1 MASTRFR
8 RPSPADPSGSRA
20 SATSPSSRPIWLP
33 PLVFLAG
40 LALLAVI
47 WLTREVLL
55 ILFGGVLFGV
65 FLCGLTNLVSRHTGL
80 GRRLA
85 LTLVVLV
92 LVAITAGGI
101 WFLGA
106 ELIAQLDELRVGL
119 QKSWI
124 QILELWR
131 SWPLSQWFGSE
142 GAAPPSADHLQALV
156 GALSSGMGVIAAPIV
171 ILVIGMFLAVDPGI
185 YRRGLLELLPR
196 SRHSLAQ
203 GVLDRAGATLWAWVW
218 SRMFSMALVGLASLL
233 GLWLL
238 GTPLAL
244 TLALIAFVTN
254 FIPYV
259 GPVLSAIPAVLI
271 AMTVNP
277 TMAIYVLILYGI
289 IQLIETNFIT
299 PLVEQQAVDL
309 PPVFTLGAQL
319 IATVLFGALGIVF
332 ATPLAAIVVELV
344 KSLVLEDDPDLAT
357 DCLGP
362 GA

>member
-1 MASTRFR
+1 MSGPHPRVMSST
-8 RPSPADPSGSRA
+8 A
-20 SATSPSSRPIWLP
+20 RPIWLP

-40 LALLAVI
+40 LALLAVL

-65 FLCGLTNLVSRHTGL
+65 FLCGLTNLVSRHAAL
-80 GRRLA
+80 DRRLA
-85 LTLVVLV
+85 LTLVVFV
-92 LVAITAGGI
+92 LATIAVGGI

-106 ELIAQLDELRVGL
+106 ELISQLDELRVGL
-119 QKSWI
+119 QKSWT
-124 QILELWR
+124 QIVDLWR
-131 SWPLSQWFGSE
+131 RWPLSQWFASE
-142 GAAPPSADHLQALV
+142 DAAPPSAEHLQALV
-156 GALSSGMGVIAAPIV
+156 GALSSGMGVVAAPV
-171 ILVIGMFLAVDPGI
+171 LILVIGMFVAVDPGI
-185 YRRGLLELLPR
+185 YRRGLLELIPR
-196 SRHSLAQ
+196 SRHALTQ
-203 GVLDRAGATLWAWVW
+203 GILDRAAVALWAWVW
-218 SRMFSMALVGLASLL
+218 SRMFSMALVGLASLI

-271 AMTVNP
+271 AMTVSP

-289 IQLIETNFIT
+289 IQLIETNFLT

-332 ATPLAAIVVELV
+332 ATPLAAVLVVLV
-344 KSLVLEDDPDLAT
+344 KSLVLEDDPEPAVD
-357 DCLGP
+357 
-362 GA
+362 

>member
-1 MASTRFR
+1 MPSQNVR
-8 RPSPADPSGSRA
+8 RPPTADPIGPRVRA
-20 SATSPSSRPIWLP
+20 MSSSTHPLWIP
-33 PLVFLAG
+33 PLVFLVG
-40 LALLAVI
+40 LALLAVL

-65 FLCGLTNLVSRHTGL
+65 FLCGLTNLVTRHTSL
-80 GRRLA
+80 DRRVA

-92 LVAITAGGI
+92 LIAITAGGI

-119 QKSWI
+119 QKSWT
-124 QILELWR
+124 QVVDLWR
-131 SWPLSQWFGSE
+131 SGPLSQWFASE
-142 GAAPPSADHLQALV
+142 GAAPPSAENLQALA
-156 GALSSGMGVIAAPIV
+156 GALSSGMGVVAAPV
-171 ILVIGMFLAVDPGI
+171 LILVIGMFLAVDPGV
-185 YRRGLLELLPR
+185 YRRGLLELIPR
-196 SRHSLAQ
+196 SRHVLAQ
-203 GVLDRAGATLWAWVW
+203 SILDRAAVALWSWVW
-218 SRMFSMALVGLASLL
+218 SRMFSMSLVGVASLL

-238 GTPLAL
+238 GVPLAL

-277 TMAIYVLILYGI
+277 TLAIYVLILYGI
-289 IQLIETNFIT
+289 IQLIETNFLT

-319 IATVLFGALGIVF
+319 IATVLFGALGILL
-332 ATPLAAIVVELV
+332 ATPLAAVLVVLV
-344 KSLVLEDDPDLAT
+344 KSLVLEDDPEVASD
-357 DCLGP
+357 
-362 GA
+362 